1 MNPPNNSQKNWLSFL
16 DTKKRHPDLQGCM
29 PRPAVS
35 LCAWFARS
43 SRIYLYLIKKTHE
56 AKLLRESFF
65 VGLHLNRSCEVVV
78 PFVAVEGQALGTA
91 EL

>member
-1 MNPPNNSQKNWLSFL
+1 MNPPNDSQTNDSQKNWLSFL

-35 LCAWFARS
+35 PCAWFARS

-56 AKLLRESFF
+56 AKLLRESFLWECTSTDH
-65 VGLHLNRSCEVVV
+65 VKS
-78 PFVAVEGQALGTA
+78 
-91 EL
+91 